1 MKVLLDQRTISRLL
15 YSQLDFSWILSCFPV
30 PVDIEPGNT
39 AAAARAERLEMVCR
53 CTKCSSVASHVF
65 SALPRSP
72 WDVPRAWH
80 CAAHPTGTA
89 KADKGKC
96 ERRPAAQKMEAGKH
110 PWVTRGPVPQFT
122 KADMLLPH
130 NLSSKGSSVT
140 WREAVQCLAPK
151 QDHTA
156 CAATSALKWESHL
169 HPALF
174 KLRGGKK
181 KKTHY
186 GRVGC
191 VNHE

>member
-39 AAAARAERLEMVCR
+39 AAAAQAERLEMVCR

-65 SALPRSP
+65 PALPRSP

-96 ERRPAAQKMEAGKH
+96 ERRPAAQKMETGKY
-110 PWVTRGPVPQFT
+110 PWVTRAQYP
-122 KADMLLPH
+122 
-130 NLSSKGSSVT
+130 NLSKLACCFPTISAAKAAL
-140 WREAVQCLAPK
+140 WREEK
-151 QDHTA
+151 QFNASPPNRITQ
-156 CAATSALKWESHL
+156 
-169 HPALF
+169 
-174 KLRGGKK
+174 
-181 KKTHY
+181 
-186 GRVGC
+186 RVLQLQ
-191 VNHE
+191 H